1 MALWI
6 GGSLAYEALVAR
18 PSKPSAPAVVIA
30 KSATPAEIETPDLYI
45 AAADRILET
54 FRTSADS
61 SLHDFDWHKAEVCL
75 ERAEELGARD
85 AALPGKLA
93 LCRGYASLER
103 LNGESYDDPGATR
116 LRHQAREQFEIAARE
131 LGQDPAPHLALA
143 RLYAYSLPNV
153 EKAMAEFA
161 AAQLQGAAMGR
172 REIEQEADAYRIRAE
187 LGAGESPEV
196 AWQDAQ
202 TARGLYEQIR
212 GFDLVDEHL
221 AGLDHLQAAAARA
234 RARRSRRWR

>member
-1 MALWI
+1 
-6 GGSLAYEALVAR
+6 
-18 PSKPSAPAVVIA
+18 
-30 KSATPAEIETPDLYI
+30 
-45 AAADRILET
+45 
-54 FRTSADS
+54 
-61 SLHDFDWHKAEVCL
+61 
-75 ERAEELGARD
+75 
-85 AALPGKLA
+85 
-93 LCRGYASLER
+93 
-103 LNGESYDDPGATR
+103 
-116 LRHQAREQFEIAARE
+116 
-131 LGQDPAPHLALA
+131 
-143 RLYAYSLPNV
+143 
-153 EKAMAEFA
+153 
-161 AAQLQGAAMGR
+161 MGR